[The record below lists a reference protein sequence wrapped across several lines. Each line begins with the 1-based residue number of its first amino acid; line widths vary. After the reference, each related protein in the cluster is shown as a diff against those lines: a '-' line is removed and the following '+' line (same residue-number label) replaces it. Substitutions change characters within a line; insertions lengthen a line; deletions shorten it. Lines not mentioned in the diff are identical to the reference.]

1 MHSSKKK
8 CFYDGNRQK
17 CVCDNSLLFPLTASS
32 TISPHEDAFSRPLS
46 KFALIGE
53 INGFSADF
61 WDEGGDIRE

>member
-1 MHSSKKK
+1 MS
-8 CFYDGNRQK
+8 N
-17 CVCDNSLLFPLTASS
+17 N
-32 TISPHEDAFSRPLS
+32 RPLS